1 LADAQAFITKDEME
15 EVLGQHDL
23 ADEIIVKTATTGDEN
38 KYISK
43 IESISQQKLKLYPW
57 RDYLGALSTV
67 TNSFDFIKLI
77 FYAIG
82 LAVSGASIFIIIY
95 IDLLNQRKQIGILK
109 AIGMESRTIVV
120 SYVLQA
126 LFYGISGTILGV
138 IGVKYAIY
146 PYFIKHP
153 FDMPIGDV
161 SLVFEKADL
170 IKTIVSM
177 IVVSFIAGLIP
188 SIQITKKN
196 ILDSIFK

>member
-1 LADAQAFITKDEME
+1 
-15 EVLGQHDL
+15 
-23 ADEIIVKTATTGDEN
+23 VKTAAAGDED

-43 IESISQQKLKLYPW
+43 IESMSQQKLKLYPW
-57 RDYLGALSTV
+57 RDYLGALATV

-109 AIGMESRTIVV
+109 AIGMESRIIIV

-126 LFYGISGTILGV
+126 LFYGILGTILG
-138 IGVKYAIY
+138 ILLINYAIY

-153 FDMPIGDV
+153 FDMPIGNV
-161 SLVFEKADL
+161 SLVFEKADF